1 MSIDFYTLFN
11 NPDKSCNINVIAR
24 IESIIERNDELIIV
38 TLKNNKI
45 EYKGI
50 TIIKGDIF
58 PSPKKDNIIKVNK
71 VHYKYDEYFKLR
83 LYINA
88 EIIDDTNF
96 TIEENNIL
104 DILDFNENCINNTL
118 KKFYKIDNELFTNLF
133 MVDSS
138 KESYSLK
145 CLENNELFFL
155 IKKNNLLDSCLN
167 NKNIILINDYYLDK
181 EKNIKLSPMS
191 IIEKLSDEKLFIL
204 LENNEEISNKFL

>member
-58 PSPKKDNIIKVNK
+58 PPPKKDNIIKVNK